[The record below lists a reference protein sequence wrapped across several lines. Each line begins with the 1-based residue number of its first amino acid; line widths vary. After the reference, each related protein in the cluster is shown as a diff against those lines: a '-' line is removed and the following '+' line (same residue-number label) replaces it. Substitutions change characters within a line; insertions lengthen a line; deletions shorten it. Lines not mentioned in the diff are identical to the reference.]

1 MCLDC
6 YASMIGFTRTSKG
19 FVESD
24 ETEFLPCDVV
34 VLTKPHYTID
44 SEELFSVEE
53 FHSNLDMY
61 EIKSKSCLLHVFA
74 NEIRTASIA
83 EIQANRRL
91 TEAEQALA
99 EVS

>member
-1 MCLDC
+1 MKSNLAQHQNTNNINAD
-6 YASMIGFTRTSKG
+6 
-19 FVESD
+19 
-24 ETEFLPCDVV
+24 FLTGDVV
-34 VLTKPHYTID
+34 VLTKPHYTTD

-53 FHSNLDMY
+53 FRSNLDMY
-61 EIKSKSCLLHVFA
+61 EVKSKSYLLHVFA

>member
-1 MCLDC
+1 MKSNLAQHQNTNNINAD
-6 YASMIGFTRTSKG
+6 
-19 FVESD
+19 
-24 ETEFLPCDVV
+24 FLTGDVV
-34 VLTKPHYTID
+34 VLTKPNYTTD

-61 EIKSKSCLLHVFA
+61 EIESKSYLLHVFA
-74 NEIRTASIA
+74 NEVRTASIA